1 LLAARRCRLTASS
14 RNSLLVQSSQPGAV
28 PHLSVLRSHFAVGRF
43 LGCVVFPRRAVLAAF
58 SNQHTLSSSF
68 AFLQSVTQHSLARRP
83 QPTSSSLG
91 LLLPTALEDPEV
103 HWPQT
108 LPTSATFR
116 LQGLVTLWAAYSF
129 RARAGFVSHRRRSWD
144 SPFGAFASRKVS
156 ATFPGGRTH
165 IPFRRTGD
173 PGAESAG
180 PAQWTAVSGLLP
192 FRESLAAAAG
202 LVQRLLV
209 APLGFTLLG
218 PAGGNLAR
226 ALTRTPPTRFA
237 DADLAIGAHRRL
249 GVSLGLRLA
258 SSGNPGEPGP
268 RTGQPF

>member
-1 LLAARRCRLTASS
+1 
-14 RNSLLVQSSQPGAV
+14 LVLQ
-28 PHLSVLRSHFAVGRF
+28 SHFAVGRS

-58 SNQHTLSSSF
+58 SNQYTLSSSF
-68 AFLQSVTQHSLARRP
+68 AFLQSFAQHSLACRP

-91 LLLPTALEDPEV
+91 LLLPTALEDSEV
-103 HWPQT
+103 HWPRT
-108 LPTSATFR
+108 LPTPATFR

-165 IPFRRTGD
+165 VPFRRTGD
-173 PGAESAG
+173 PGAEGAG

-202 LVQRLLV
+202 LVRRLLV

-218 PAGGNLAR
+218 PAGGNLVR
-226 ALTRTPPTRFA
+226 ALARTPPTRFA
-237 DADLAIGAHRRL
+237 GAGLTTGAHWRL

-258 SSGNPGEPGP
+258 SSGNPGKPGP